1 MILICL
7 DIFTFGLIEVDTCVR
22 TERRKR
28 YTCCVDTCTKSAG
41 IFCGESDAACC
52 CSDAGS
58 GDKIV
63 AHLPGTIAYGVA
75 QPAESSCGIP
85 DQPADLPGI
94 TSAKFWHEDRCGL
107 SGKADDNLSV
117 RSGGG
122 LEEVSV
128 HCAESG
134 LFRRR
139 DFTGR
144 STVLLSAVPEV

>member
-1 MILICL
+1 M
-7 DIFTFGLIEVDTCVR
+7 
-22 TERRKR
+22 RKEQQA
-28 YTCCVDTCTKSAG
+28 KSAG

-85 DQPADLPGI
+85 DQPADLTGDYI
-94 TSAKFWHEDRCGL
+94 SEVLGMKTDADYLE
-107 SGKADDNLSV
+107 KADDNLSV

-144 STVLLSAVPEV
+144 STVLLSAVPEI

>member
-1 MILICL
+1 M
-7 DIFTFGLIEVDTCVR
+7 
-22 TERRKR
+22 
-28 YTCCVDTCTKSAG
+28 
-41 IFCGESDAACC
+41 
-52 CSDAGS
+52 
-58 GDKIV
+58 V

-128 HCAESG
+128 HCAESMTAIANSKG
-134 LFRRR
+134 VSKFKLHFASGYVFFNNFII
-139 DFTGR
+139 FTT
-144 STVLLSAVPEV
+144 SSVDIKTPFCIVT

>member
-1 MILICL
+1 MGKRTTREICK
-7 DIFTFGLIEVDTCVR
+7 C
-22 TERRKR
+22 
-28 YTCCVDTCTKSAG
+28 
-41 IFCGESDAACC
+41 FCGVSDIGCR
-52 CSDAGS
+52 GS
-58 GDKIV
+58 GAGTCGKMD
-63 AHLPGTIAYGVA
+63 AYLQGTIAYGVA

-107 SGKADDNLSV
+107 FGKADDNLSV

-144 STVLLSAVPEV
+144 STVLLSAVPEVQKPADFGKIG